1 MDAITRHISDDP
13 ALTVLAKFLR
23 QMPYSEF
30 MELAR
35 DLHSDSEILGKSP
48 YEVAELLGRWID
60 RRLEPSTREEATP

>member
-1 MDAITRHISDDP
+1 MDAFTRHISDDP

-48 YEVAELLGRWID
+48 FEVAELLGRWIV
-60 RRLEPSTREEATP
+60 RRLEPSTREEATS